1 MSIYVTEAFRQEY
14 GDAVKQKL
22 QQQDSRFQGA
32 CMVETFRGSKA
43 ARPILQLG
51 AVAAQQVTTRHG
63 DTPLISTPHDARW
76 VYPTDYVWADLI
88 DHEDQIKMGA
98 MLTSPYAINGASAMK
113 RAKDDV
119 VIAAFYADAKTGETG
134 STTTSFGAN
143 QDIAETFGSSGAAV
157 GLNVAKL
164 REAKRLLLAAQC
176 DLDNDPAYI
185 AVTAKAHDNLLAE
198 VQVTSRD
205 FTDRPAL
212 NEGKITRFMGFNFIF
227 TERLPTDGTYRRIP
241 VWVKSGMCL
250 AIWNDVETNIGP
262 RADKNYA
269 QQVHVRGTFG
279 ATRTEEAKVVEIKCA
294 E

>member
-1 MSIYVTEAFRQEY
+1 MSFEVTTAFRQEY

-22 QQQDSRFQGA
+22 QQNDSRFQA
-32 CMVETFRGSKA
+32 AMMVETFKGSKA

-51 AVAAQQVTTRHG
+51 AVTARKRTTRHG

-76 VYPTDYVWADLI
+76 VYPVDYDWADLI
-88 DHEDQIKMGA
+88 DNEDQIKMGA
-98 MLTSPYAINGASAMK
+98 MLASPYAINGASSLK
-113 RAKDDV
+113 RAKDDES
-119 VIAAFYADAKTGETG
+119 IAAFFADAKTGETG
-134 STTTSFGAN
+134 STTTSFLAG
-143 QDIAETFGSSGAAV
+143 QQIAQTFGSSGAAA

-164 REAKRLLLAAQC
+164 REAKRLLLAAEC

-198 VQVTSRD
+198 VQVTSKD
-205 FTDRPAL
+205 FNDKPVL
-212 NEGKITRFMGFNFIF
+212 VEGKITRFMGFNFIF
-227 TERLPTDGTYRRIP
+227 SERLVTDGTYRRIP

-250 AIWNDVETNIGP
+250 AIWNDIQTNIGP

-269 QQVHVRGTFG
+269 NQVFVSGSFG
-279 ATRTEEAKVVEIKCA
+279 ATRTEEKKVVEIKCA